1 MMSAKTLT
9 PESPVATAA
18 VAPPNTAAPGA
29 PGAAPSE
36 FQNLLTAAAP
46 TAAIELQLMD
56 TLPTQPPSQTIGQLP
71 GAKPQPVRP
80 GAVSAQPAS
89 AGAAATKPATAGD
102 LLKLLSETT
111 GLLPES
117 GDTVCMAPDEAPDD
131 AAEELLD
138 AQVDGGD
145 DDILTDWLD
154 AMVPYGIFAAQAG
167 SDQAGEAPEKRPGGH
182 EAKGAAISASLLPQA
197 LVPDPEGV
205 ATIAAAAA
213 GPNNANTGRDA
224 VAVVAATA
232 AQNVVAAV
240 IAPKQETL
248 AEQDKPSNDW
258 MTAMGD
264 LATKRGHEAVPAA
277 SARISTPVHDSR
289 WADAI
294 AHRLV
299 MMAREGESV
308 AQLKLVPQDLGPLD
322 IQITVRDSEANVHF
336 GASNAETR
344 AVLESSLPRLRELL
358 SAQGLQLANASVSQH
373 SAGHSRPERNVGVSG
388 VGAVADDGEAV
399 ETKVVSTAL
408 LDIYA

>member
-9 PESPVATAA
+9 PESPVTTAA
-18 VAPPNTAAPGA
+18 PAAPNTAAPSA

-46 TAAIELQLMD
+46 AAAIELQLMD
-56 TLPTQPPSQTIGQLP
+56 TLPPQPIAQLL

-80 GAVSAQPAS
+80 VAVTAQPA
-89 AGAAATKPATAGD
+89 AAAAATTQPGAAGD
-102 LLKLLSETT
+102 LLQLLSATT

-117 GDTVCMAPDEAPDD
+117 GDTVCVAPEEASDD
-131 AAEELLD
+131 AAQELLD
-138 AQVDGGD
+138 AQVDD

-154 AMVPYGIFAAQAG
+154 AMVPYGVFAAQAG
-167 SDQAGEAPEKRPGGH
+167 SDQAGEPPEKRPGGQ
-182 EAKGAAISASLLPQA
+182 EAKTGAISASLLPQA
-197 LVPDPEGV
+197 LVPDPEAL
-205 ATIAAAAA
+205 ATNAVTSSGA
-213 GPNNANTGRDA
+213 NNANTGRDA
-224 VAVVAATA
+224 AALA

-240 IAPKQETL
+240 IAPKQEIL
-248 AEQDKPSNDW
+248 AERDKPANDW
-258 MTAMGD
+258 MNAMGD
-264 LATKRGHEAVPAA
+264 LATRRGHEAAPAA
-277 SARISTPVHDSR
+277 PARISTPVHDSR

-373 SAGHSRPERNVGVSG
+373 SAGQSRPERSAGVSG
-388 VGAVADDGEAV
+388 VGAVADDGEAAEV
-399 ETKVVSTAL
+399 KVVSTSL

>member
-9 PESPVATAA
+9 PESPVTIAA
-18 VAPPNTAAPGA
+18 PAAPNTPAPSA

-46 TAAIELQLMD
+46 AATIELQLMD
-56 TLPTQPPSQTIGQLP
+56 TLPTQPIASLP
-71 GAKPQPVRP
+71 GARPQPVRP
-80 GAVSAQPAS
+80 VAVSAQPAS
-89 AGAAATKPATAGD
+89 AAAATASAAAGD
-102 LLKLLSETT
+102 LLQLLGETTTLLS
-111 GLLPES
+111 ES
-117 GDTVCMAPDEAPDD
+117 GDTVCMAPEEAGDD
-131 AAEELLD
+131 AAQELLD
-138 AQVDGGD
+138 TRVDD
-145 DDILTDWLD
+145 DDIVTDWLD
-154 AMVPYGIFAAQAG
+154 AMVPYGVFAAQAG

-182 EAKGAAISASLLPQA
+182 EAKAGAISVSLVPQA
-197 LVPDPEGV
+197 LVPEPEAV
-205 ATIAAAAA
+205 ATNTVISSGA
-213 GPNNANTGRDA
+213 NNANSGRDA
-224 VAVVAATA
+224 AALA

-240 IAPKQETL
+240 IAPKQEIL
-248 AEQDKPSNDW
+248 AERDKPANDW
-258 MTAMGD
+258 MNAMGD
-264 LATKRGHEAVPAA
+264 LATKRGHEAAPTAP
-277 SARISTPVHDSR
+277 ARISTPVHDSR

-344 AVLESSLPRLRELL
+344 AVLESSMPRLRELL

-373 SAGHSRPERNVGVSG
+373 SAGQSRPERSVGVSG
-388 VGAVADDGEAV
+388 VGALADDGEAAEV
-399 ETKVVSTAL
+399 KVVSTAL

>member
-9 PESPVATAA
+9 PESPVT
-18 VAPPNTAAPGA
+18 TAAPTAPNTTAPSA

-46 TAAIELQLMD
+46 PAAIELQLMD
-56 TLPTQPPSQTIGQLP
+56 TLPTQPIAPLF

-80 GAVSAQPAS
+80 VAVSAQPAS
-89 AGAAATKPATAGD
+89 AAAATQSAAAGD
-102 LLKLLSETT
+102 LLQLLGETTALLS
-111 GLLPES
+111 ES
-117 GDTVCMAPDEAPDD
+117 GDTVCMAPEEARDD
-131 AAEELLD
+131 AAQEMLD
-138 AQVDGGD
+138 TRVD

-154 AMVPYGIFAAQAG
+154 AMVPYGVFAAQAG

-182 EAKGAAISASLLPQA
+182 EAKTGAISASLVPQA
-197 LVPDPEGV
+197 LVPDPE
-205 ATIAAAAA
+205 ALAANAAASPGA
-213 GPNNANTGRDA
+213 NNANTGRDA
-224 VAVVAATA
+224 AALA
-232 AQNVVAAV
+232 AQNVVASV
-240 IAPKQETL
+240 IAPKQEIL
-248 AEQDKPSNDW
+248 AERDQPANDW
-258 MTAMGD
+258 MNAMGD
-264 LATKRGHEAVPAA
+264 LATKRGHEAAPAA

-344 AVLESSLPRLRELL
+344 AVLESSMPRLRELL

-373 SAGHSRPERNVGVSG
+373 SAGQSRPERAAGIAG
-388 VGAVADDGEAV
+388 VGAVADEGEAAEV
-399 ETKVVSTAL
+399 KVVSTSL